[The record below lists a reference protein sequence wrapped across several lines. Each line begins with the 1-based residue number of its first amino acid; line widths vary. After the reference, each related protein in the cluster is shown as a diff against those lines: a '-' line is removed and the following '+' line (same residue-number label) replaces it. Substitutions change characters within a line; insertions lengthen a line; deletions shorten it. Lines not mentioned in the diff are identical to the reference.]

1 MKMYNEGKAKDVK
14 LMWFPYLTAYVD
26 LPHNPCS
33 TPTTQIAT
41 NVANNNNVPLCSDE
55 KSSTYWCSH
64 TVSGK
69 L

>member
-1 MKMYNEGKAKDVK
+1 MYNEGKEKDAK
-14 LMWFPYLTAYVD
+14 LMRFPYLTAYVD
-26 LPHNPCS
+26 LPHKPCS

-41 NVANNNNVPLCSDE
+41 NVANNNNNLPLCSDE
-55 KSSTYWCSH
+55 KSSTQWCSH